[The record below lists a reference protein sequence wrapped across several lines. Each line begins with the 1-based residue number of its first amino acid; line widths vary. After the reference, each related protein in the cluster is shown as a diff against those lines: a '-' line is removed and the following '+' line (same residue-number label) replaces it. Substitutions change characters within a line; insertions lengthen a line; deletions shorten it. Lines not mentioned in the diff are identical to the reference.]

1 MPPRTND
8 TAPDGE
14 QAPQPPL
21 ERPAREFGP
30 RQPDMAGAAEGAGGT
45 DEHTGPSASGPGES
59 DVAEPEADGSGAL
72 RAAKAPE
79 QNPEGL
85 AATSTGH
92 SDGRRS
98 STTEPTDTTPDSPT
112 DTVEPGKPDPTDTTT
127 AGTPGGT
134 PAPGTGKV
142 AKTEPGPEQGPGD
155 LAATGASRSEAPRSS
170 VAEGAGT
177 PASQVT
183 LATHA
188 APESRAADAAGPGG
202 GAPAGETTDTPAPA
216 TAEADADRTLRA
228 VPTPERSDSQQE
240 SGNLAAP
247 AAPASDVAAASRDA
261 APSPEGASDGDDD
274 QSSPT
279 APDPDERVAAVRRV
293 GEASRRWR
301 ALQLG
306 ACAAALAVAF
316 TAGAVVLGAVRD
328 GGATASVS
336 SAPAAMSPALL
347 ASGDLEA
354 SIASIQAHLR
364 SQPKDFGSWA
374 TLGLAYVEQAR
385 TKGDP
390 SRYPQAQQALAR
402 SLELRPDNDSA
413 LAGRA
418 ALAAARHDFP
428 GALKYADQALEQNPY
443 SERALSTRIDALVE
457 LGRYDEASKAADEA
471 DDKRP
476 GVPVFTRYA
485 YVREL
490 RGDVATARRVLER
503 ALGSASSRGDVAYVA
518 TALGQLAW
526 NQGEYESALEYYAR
540 ALAADDAYLP
550 ALEGRSRAQF
560 ADGDLAGAIKGMEEL
575 VSRYPLPG
583 PLVEL
588 GELYEVRGGDGDL
601 AKARDQ
607 YALVNA
613 WTAIARANGVNADL
627 DTALAAADHGDRKSA
642 LRAARAEWDRRETVH
657 TADALAWALHVNGQD
672 EEALPYARRATATG
686 YRNASFLYHLGM
698 IEQATGNAREARASL
713 SAALELN
720 PGFSPLGAQKARTAL
735 KSLEAA
741 K

>member
-8 TAPDGE
+8 NAPDRE
-14 QAPQPPL
+14 QASQPPL
-21 ERPAREFGP
+21 PRPGRELGSRP
-30 RQPDMAGAAEGAGGT
+30 TDTAGAPGNLGAEDAGGT
-45 DEHTGPSASGPGES
+45 DGRI
-59 DVAEPEADGSGAL
+59 GA
-72 RAAKAPE
+72 A
-79 QNPEGL
+79 Q
-85 AATSTGH
+85 
-92 SDGRRS
+92 
-98 STTEPTDTTPDSPT
+98 
-112 DTVEPGKPDPTDTTT
+112 
-127 AGTPGGT
+127 
-134 PAPGTGKV
+134 
-142 AKTEPGPEQGPGD
+142 
-155 LAATGASRSEAPRSS
+155 
-170 VAEGAGT
+170 
-177 PASQVT
+177 
-183 LATHA
+183 
-188 APESRAADAAGPGG
+188 AGPGG
-202 GAPAGETTDTPAPA
+202 VPTDTAAPGVNETADYAGAGKAGAAAGRTPAPSA
-216 TAEADADRTLRA
+216 ASA
-228 VPTPERSDSQQE
+228 PERNGSE
-240 SGNLAAP
+240 PGAGALAASGVGRETP
-247 AAPASDVAAASRDA
+247 A
-261 APSPEGASDGDDD
+261 PEGAPETPKPLEADLVPDTGEAATVTDIGA
-274 QSSPT
+274 SPENSGAGGVPT
-279 APDPDERVAAVRRV
+279 GHASNGPDERVTAVRRL
-293 GEASRRWR
+293 GESSRRWR
-301 ALQLG
+301 AVQLG

-328 GGATASVS
+328 GAGTTTVA

-347 ASGDLEA
+347 ASGDIGA
-354 SIASIQAHLR
+354 SIASLQAHLR
-364 SQPKDFGSWA
+364 AQPKDFGSWA

-390 SRYPQAQQALAR
+390 SRYPQAQQALNR
-402 SLELRPDNDSA
+402 SLELEPDNDPA

-428 GALKYADQALEQNPY
+428 GALTYSDQALAQNPY

-457 LGRYDEASKAADEA
+457 LGRYDEALKATDEA
-471 DDKRP
+471 DAKRP

-490 RGDVATARRVLER
+490 RGDVTTARRVLEQ
-503 ALGSASSRGDVAYVA
+503 ALGASTSRGDIAYVA

-526 NQGEYESALEYYAR
+526 NQGEYKPALEYYAR

-550 ALEGRSRAQF
+550 ALEGRARAQF
-560 ADGDLAGAIKGMEEL
+560 ADGDRAGALKGMEDV

-601 AKARDQ
+601 TKARAQ

-627 DTALAAADHGDRKSA
+627 DTALAAADHGDKKSA

-657 TADALAWALHVNGQD
+657 TADALAWALHVNGKD

-686 YRNASFLYHLGM
+686 YRNASFLYHRGM
-698 IEQATGNAREARASL
+698 IEQATGHAKEARASL
-713 SAALELN
+713 LAALELN
-720 PGFSPLGAQKARTAL
+720 PGFSPLGARKARTAL